1 MFSKL
6 KKNRAQATLTEY
18 MVMIFIVVG
27 VMTSMSAFIKRALQG
42 RIYDARNFS
51 VNLIKEQTEGKY
63 DGPIYYA
70 YEPYYAN
77 STSFI
82 DSKEATTSKLLRGGN
97 SIREFDSDII
107 TTTQSETAPPKMAD

>member
-27 VMTSMSAFIKRALQG
+27 VMTSMSTFIKRALQG

-77 STSFI
+77 SSSLI
-82 DSKEATTSKLLRGGN
+82 DSKESTTSKLYRGGN